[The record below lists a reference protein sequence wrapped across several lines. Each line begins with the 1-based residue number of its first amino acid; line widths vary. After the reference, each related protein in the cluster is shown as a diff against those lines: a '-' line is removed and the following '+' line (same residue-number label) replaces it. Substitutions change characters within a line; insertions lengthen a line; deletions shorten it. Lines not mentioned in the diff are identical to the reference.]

1 MNKEYLEIKIEEQN
15 LVIQELEKATN
26 NIISLKEE
34 VHSNEARE
42 VLGLSLKEID
52 RALNIEEDILEE
64 LNNDLARFE

>member
-15 LVIQELEKATN
+15 LVIQELEKSSDR
-26 NIISLKEE
+26 ISSLKEE